1 MSTESSDGVERLR
14 MSALSNRKSVM
25 TTEAYL
31 EFERQSEIKHEYLNG
46 EIFAMSGASERHNL
60 IVLNTGASL
69 HTQLRKRPCKA
80 YPSDMRV
87 RIKGTSFYTY
97 PDLSAVCG
105 NAEFEDDVLDTL
117 LNPSV
122 IIEVLSPS
130 TENYN
135 RGKKFQQYRKL
146 DSLQDYVLIAQDSM
160 RIEHYARQGEQWILT
175 DVTSADGIVTLA
187 SIGCTLAL
195 SDVYE
200 KVTFESDDES

>member
-1 MSTESSDGVERLR
+1 
-14 MSALSNRKSVM
+14 MSALPKALMSL
-25 TTEAYL
+25 EAYL
-31 EFERQSEIKHEYLNG
+31 DFERQSETKHEYLNG
-46 EIFAMSGASERHNL
+46 EVFAMTGASERHNL

-69 HTQLRKRPCKA
+69 HAQLRKRPCKV

-87 RIKGTSFYTY
+87 RVKGTSFYTY

-105 NAEFEDDVLDTL
+105 NTEFEDDVLDTL
-117 LNPSV
+117 LNPNV

-130 TENYN
+130 TESYN

-175 DVTSADGIVTLA
+175 DITAPDGVVTLA
-187 SIGCTLAL
+187 SIGCTLVL

-200 KVTFESDDES
+200 KVTFDEGED

>member
-1 MSTESSDGVERLR
+1 MF
-14 MSALSNRKSVM
+14 ALPKNFM
-25 TTEAYL
+25 TPEEYL
-31 EFERQSEIKHEYLNG
+31 KFERQSEIKHEYLNG

-60 IVLNTGASL
+60 IVFNTIAIL
-69 HTQLRKRPCKA
+69 HGQLRKRPCKA

-87 RIKGTSFYTY
+87 RVKGTSFYTY
-97 PDLSAVCG
+97 PDISAVCG

-117 LNPSV
+117 LNPST

-146 DSLQDYVLIAQDSM
+146 DSLQDYLLIAQDSM

-175 DVTSADGIVTLA
+175 DVAGADGVVTLA
-187 SIGCTLAL
+187 SIGCALSL

-200 KVTFESDDES
+200 KVTFENDDES